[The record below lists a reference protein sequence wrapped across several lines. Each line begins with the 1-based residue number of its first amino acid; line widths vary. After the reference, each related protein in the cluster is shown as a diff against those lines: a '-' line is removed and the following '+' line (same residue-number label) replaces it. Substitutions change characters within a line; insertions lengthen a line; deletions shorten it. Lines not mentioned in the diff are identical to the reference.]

1 MKTRN
6 ELNLH
11 MACLAA
17 RISGLLDAAHVAGS
31 VCLLPVRISMSR
43 A

>member
-6 ELNLH
+6 ELNLS
-11 MACLAA
+11 ALCPAL
-17 RISGLLDAAHVAGS
+17 RITKLLDVVHAAKF
-31 VCLLPVRISMSR
+31 VCLLPVRICASQ

>member
-11 MACLAA
+11 TACLTA
-17 RISGLLDAAHVAGS
+17 RINDLLDAAHVAGS